1 MTCTSSQQ
9 IKLGV
14 TASSADKSTYW
25 RATVSCMHR
34 QCVFTYVVCGAY
46 LRVLVLTDRVE
57 SESGEGARVMTVG
70 STLVPCFI
78 R

>member
-1 MTCTSSQQ
+1 MTCACSQQ

-25 RATVSCMHR
+25 RATVSCIHR
-34 QCVFTYVVCGAY
+34 QCVFTYVVGGAY
-46 LRVLVLTDRVE
+46 LRVLVLTDRV
-57 SESGEGARVMTVG
+57 ESGEGARVMTVG